1 VFDFCL
7 GRGREGPKEFLGQFE
22 GILQTDGY
30 VAYEKVGGPRL
41 VHAGCWAHYLD
52 SCIIQSDRLK
62 GAQNAVNG
70 SWAS

>member
-1 VFDFCL
+1 LTASKNF
-7 GRGREGPKEFLGQFE
+7 
-22 GILQTDGY
+22 
-30 VAYEKVGGPRL
+30 RL
-41 VHAGCWAHYLD
+41 ECALSRAPDKAHYLD